1 MLGAARPERKG
12 ALSGMKDPDNES
24 QRDELA
30 RMEARLAELDAE
42 RDRLRR
48 RVDELRSRLSAP
60 PPDGARADSVPP
72 TPQQTGP
79 PDFLGPAQKLA
90 LFREL
95 FRGRS
100 DVFPKRWVN
109 ARKQRKGYSPAC
121 GNEWVRGVCEKPRV
135 KCGECPNQAFLPV
148 TDRVLLDHLRGR
160 HVVGVYPLLEDETC
174 WFLAVDFDK
183 GSWRDDVAAF
193 VATCRKRKV
202 PMAVERSRSGDGAH
216 VWFFFEAP
224 VAAVSARKMGCFLI
238 TLTMSQ
244 RHELPMASY
253 DRLFPN
259 QDTMP
264 RGGFGSLIALPF
276 QDEPRRQGNTVFVDD
291 GWTPHDDQWAFLAS
305 LRRLAPAEV
314 DALAREASESGQV
327 TGVRWHD
334 IGEGEGVERPWTRSP
349 LPATCS
355 AGLPRPPAGPRRG
368 RAEPAGLCRPDRPP
382 VSLDQ
387 RDQAHRGVPESGVPP
402 KQAMRL
408 STALTPRIISC
419 AEDLS
424 RHVGLPRGCVED
436 LRRLVEECGARLHL
450 EDQRTEGHH
459 LDVRFHGRLTEV
471 QDTALR
477 AMLEHDFGVLVAPPG
492 SGKTVLATRL
502 VAERGRSTLILV
514 HRTHLLEQWIAQLSV
529 FLDRKPKEIGQIGG
543 GKRRPNGASMW
554 P

>member
-60 PPDGARADSVPP
+60 PPDGARGDSVPP

-79 PDFLGPAQKLA
+79 PDFLGPAEKLA

-109 ARKQRKGYSPAC
+109 ARKKTRGYSPAC
-121 GNEWVRGVCEKPRV
+121 ANEWVRGACEKPRV
-135 KCGECPNQAFLPV
+135 KCGKCPNQAFLPI
-148 TDRVLLDHLRGR
+148 TDRVLLDHLQGR

-183 GSWRDDVAAF
+183 GGWQEDVAAF
-193 VATCRKRKV
+193 VATCRKRDV
-202 PMAVERSRSGDGAH
+202 PVAVERSRSGDGAH
-216 VWFFFEAP
+216 VWFFFQAP
-224 VAAVSARKMGCFLI
+224 VAASSARKMGCFLI

-305 LRRLAPAEV
+305 VRRMTPFEV
-314 DALAREASESGQV
+314 DALAREGSESGQV

-334 IGEGEGVERPWTRSP
+334 TDERDDVERPWMRSP
-349 LPATCS
+349 SRNRSKPVIRGPLPDHVEAVLGQQVFVDRT
-355 AGLPRPPAGPRRG
+355 GLPSPLVNEIKRIA
-368 RAEPAGLCRPDRPP
+368 AF
-382 VSLDQ
+382 Q
-387 RDQAHRGVPESGVPP
+387 NPEFYQ

-408 STALTPRIISC
+408 STALTPRVISC
-419 AEDLS
+419 AEDLR
-424 RHVGLPRGCVED
+424 RHVALPRGCLAELEQLLAEHGVELCVED
-436 LRRLVEECGARLHL
+436 KR
-450 EDQRTEGHH
+450 EDGSS
-459 LDVRFHGRLTEV
+459 LDVRFHGQLTDP
-471 QDTALR
+471 QDSALR
-477 AMLEHDFGVLVAPPG
+477 EMLRHDFGVLVAPPG
-492 SGKTVLATRL
+492 AGKTVLGTSWWPSAVGARSFWCTAHSCWSNGSRNLPSFWIGSRRTLAESEAASDGRAATW
-502 VAERGRSTLILV
+502 T
-514 HRTHLLEQWIAQLSV
+514 
-529 FLDRKPKEIGQIGG
+529 
-543 GKRRPNGASMW
+543 W